1 MQHPC
6 CLPAMVKARPAHCI
20 TTALQG
26 GPVQTTTVV
35 RFVLSLSSLQT
46 RKKVRGGRAQGMS
59 VVGCLWLSRL
69 LSSLALDHNSRL

>member
-26 GPVQTTTVV
+26 GPVQTTTVA
-35 RFVLSLSSLQT
+35 RFVLSLSFLQT
-46 RKKVRGGRAQGMS
+46 RKKVKGRPCTGDVNCWVLTAA
-59 VVGCLWLSRL
+59 RL